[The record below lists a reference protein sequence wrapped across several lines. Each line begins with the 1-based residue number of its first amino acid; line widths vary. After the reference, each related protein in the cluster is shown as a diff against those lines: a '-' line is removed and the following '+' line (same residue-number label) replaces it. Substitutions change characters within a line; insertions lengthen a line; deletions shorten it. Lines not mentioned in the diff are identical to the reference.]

1 MTIGTFSRGFS
12 HWEGKVLNNFVRLE
26 FKIHHSGG
34 REMGYKSGSQ
44 LEMVKAWFGRRG
56 EAPWSGQGAFE
67 KSV

>member
-1 MTIGTFSRGFS
+1 MQA
-12 HWEGKVLNNFVRLE
+12 GKDLVRLE

-44 LEMVKAWFGRRG
+44 LEMVKAWFGRRR